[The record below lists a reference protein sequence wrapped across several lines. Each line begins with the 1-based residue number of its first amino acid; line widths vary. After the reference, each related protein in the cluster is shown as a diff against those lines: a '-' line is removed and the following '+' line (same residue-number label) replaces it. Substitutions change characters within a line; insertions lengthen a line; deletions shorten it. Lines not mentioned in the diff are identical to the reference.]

1 VHFQLNFKN
10 LHSADQKY
18 LQKRK
23 MSAPAAG
30 NEVKPTEVAADGQVK
45 QRKKKA
51 IPLTTEAFTAKV
63 NAVEAMATQVH
74 KFYSNFNKAGVRT
87 APQSPSSKETGA
99 ILPMLAKVARLYE
112 HLCRKKKR
120 VVVHNVKGFKQE
132 KFLKKEAI
140 GFFNEAGGFADEN
153 KIVPV
158 AEANGDGIWSI
169 AQAISTTASYV
180 SRNNLKRNPATK
192 SEITFDAK
200 MKELFAPV
208 IGTIKREKWHTND
221 AGEIVTTQA
230 AIQALLP
237 KLFDA
242 KVPVHP
248 TLFTEAEKG
257 RMLRRGELLHK
268 QTAANGEVRKAKEDA
283 RKLAERAEK
292 GSKKAVPQAAP
303 AVVAK

>member
-1 VHFQLNFKN
+1 
-10 LHSADQKY
+10 
-18 LQKRK
+18 

-30 NEVKPTEVAADGQVK
+30 NEAKPAEVAADGQVK

-51 IPLTTEAFTAKV
+51 VPLTTEAFTAKV
-63 NAVEAMATQVH
+63 NGVEAMATQVH
-74 KFYSNFNKAGVRT
+74 KFYSLFNKAGVRT

-112 HLCRKKKR
+112 HLCKKKKR

-140 GFFNEAGGFADEN
+140 GFFNEAAGFSDEN

-158 AEANGDGIWSI
+158 PEANGDGISSI
-169 AQAISTTASYV
+169 AQAISTCASYV
-180 SRNNLKRNPATK
+180 SRHGLKRNPSAK

-200 MKELFAPV
+200 MKELFSPV
-208 IGTIKREKWHTND
+208 IGTIKREKWQTND
-221 AGEIVTTQA
+221 AGEIVTSQA
-230 AIQALLP
+230 AIQALIP

-248 TLFTEAEKG
+248 VLFTEAEKA
-257 RMLRRGELLHK
+257 RMIRRAEILGK
-268 QTAANGEVRKAKEDA
+268 QTITNGEVRKAKDDE
-283 RKLAERAEK
+283 RKKAEK
-292 GSKKAVPQAAP
+292 AEKTVKKAPAPVAP